1 MQPLSFSIRHQERGV
16 LCAQDRNDVLL
27 YSCCHLTEDAGEN
40 GGVLC
45 RNKRKQMR
53 PFKSN
58 DLEMLYVFFCL
69 TEHKFASEKRG
80 MPKLR

>member
-1 MQPLSFSIRHQERGV
+1 MRTFTFFIMQPLSFSIRHQERGV

-45 RNKRKQMR
+45 RDKRKQMR
-53 PFKSN
+53 PFKIERPQN
-58 DLEMLYVFFCL
+58 EVCVLLYER
-69 TEHKFASEKRG
+69 TQIR
-80 MPKLR
+80 

>member
-1 MQPLSFSIRHQERGV
+1 MRTFTFVIMKPLSFSIRHQERGV

-45 RNKRKQMR
+45 RDKRKQMR
-53 PFKSN
+53 PFKIERPQN
-58 DLEMLYVFFCL
+58 EVCVLLYDR
-69 TEHKFASEKRG
+69 TQIR
-80 MPKLR
+80 